1 MFEVVMVGAD
11 DSETAKRAVEV
22 ATDIAAMYGAKLH
35 IVTALDKG
43 HNVDFGPEFSHVH
56 TKDDGQALLQSLSF
70 VAKKRNVD
78 PELHSV
84 KGDAA
89 NGLLEKAKE
98 LVADLI
104 VVGNRGMRGLHRVV
118 GSVPNSV
125 SHGAHCSVLVVD
137 TIDTV
142 D

>member
-1 MFEVVMVGAD
+1 MFEIVMVGAD
-11 DSETAKRAVEV
+11 DTETAKRAVEV

-35 IVTALDKG
+35 IVTAFQKG
-43 HNVDFGPEFSHVH
+43 ARKGDVAPEFTHVH
-56 TKDDGQALLQSLSF
+56 TEDDGLALLQTLSF
-70 VAKKRNVD
+70 IAKKQNIE
-78 PELHSV
+78 PGLHSV

-89 NGLLEKAKE
+89 EALLSKAKE
-98 LVADLI
+98 LNADLI

-137 TIDTV
+137 TIDG
-142 D
+142 

>member
-22 ATDIAAMYGAKLH
+22 ATDIASMYGAKMH
-35 IVTALDKG
+35 IVTAFEKG
-43 HNVDFGPEFSHVH
+43 VRKGDVGPEFTHVH
-56 TKDDGQALLQSLSF
+56 TEDDGSALLQTLSF
-70 VAKKRNVD
+70 IAKKQNVE
-78 PELHSV
+78 PALHSV

-89 NGLLEKAKE
+89 HGLLEKAKE
-98 LVADLI
+98 LNADLI

-137 TIDTV
+137 TID

>member
-11 DSETAKRAVEV
+11 DSETARRAVEV
-22 ATDIAAMYGAKLH
+22 ATDIAAMYGATLH

-43 HNVDFGPEFSHVH
+43 SHNVDFGPEFTHVH
-56 TKDDGQALLQSLSF
+56 TKDDGLALLQTLSF
-70 VAKKRNVD
+70 IAKKRNVE
-78 PELHSV
+78 PSLHSV

-89 NGLLEKAKE
+89 NGLLEKARE

-125 SHGAHCSVLVVD
+125 SHNAHCSVLVVD
-137 TIDTV
+137 TIDE
-142 D
+142 